1 MIPDLDLI
9 SVTRPDTTINDDFV
23 SINRI
28 VLKPLVIH
36 SWMVSIYNQVAFKLQ
51 KILFETL
58 DSMTSIKSIN
68 IILTRR
74 LNSAFLKTVHYVHF
88 SFDICFSSV

>member
-36 SWMVSIYNQVAFKLQ
+36 SWMVSIYNQVAFKLL

-74 LNSAFLKTVHYVHF
+74 LNSAFLETVHYVHV
-88 SFDICFSSV
+88 SFDICYSSV